1 MINGADFLKIKND
14 YKKFLD
20 KNFKNN
26 TSSFSI
32 IRIAAH
38 YNDVD
43 KILKYVKY
51 LKKLGFKICL
61 NLMQINNV
69 TKKDL
74 RKCLKKLELSK
85 SVDVFYFADSFGNLK
100 PKDGTFFIPI
110 LLATLLL
117 ITTPMVWKG
126 NQKNLFKRINDT
138 EMKLKRWLLNKLIPY
153 LEGTKKKDD
162 EDTY

>member
-1 MINGADFLKIKND
+1 MVLIFLKKIQIDGQFAFANKTLIKKLCKSRETKLAIMINGADFLKIKND

-69 TKKDL
+69 TKKIL
-74 RKCLKKLELSK
+74 G
-85 SVDVFYFADSFGNLK
+85 SV
-100 PKDGTFFIPI
+100 
-110 LLATLLL
+110 
-117 ITTPMVWKG
+117 
-126 NQKNLFKRINDT
+126 
-138 EMKLKRWLLNKLIPY
+138 
-153 LEGTKKKDD
+153 
-162 EDTY
+162 